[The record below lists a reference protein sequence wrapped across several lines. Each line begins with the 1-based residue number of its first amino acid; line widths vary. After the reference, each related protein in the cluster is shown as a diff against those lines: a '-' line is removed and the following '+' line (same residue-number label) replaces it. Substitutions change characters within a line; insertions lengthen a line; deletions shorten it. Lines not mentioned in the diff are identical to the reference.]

1 MATYEEIIAQ
11 MSKPNEFSPLPIGG
25 GGQDQGFAGLLG
37 NIFGGGGGATGLE
50 EYLTPAQTAQMNRQ
64 ALLQAAIAAS
74 QASAPST
81 VPRSF
86 MQILGAGLAGGQ
98 QGYQQAQQGAIQQSL
113 LAERLG
119 EKKASKQMQSQVQ
132 QFLTQQ
138 APEGVDP
145 NQFKAAQ
152 YMKLADFY
160 AASNPEQSQKF
171 FEMSQKLTPR
181 IEVTGQPFEVTGA
194 KGDPIMVQQFKDGTI
209 KTLEGFGPKR
219 DVILQNLNGK
229 VVAVDKST
237 LRGGEEMLMTLSPA
251 EEQRLKMDAERLGM
265 DKERLKIEQSNLKIA
280 QQRLGLSQ
288 ADFQRGQYDRM
299 ENEDGVFYVS
309 KVPGLPAIPVAGP
322 GGVALKGKAP
332 PKPTEGESNAAGFAQ
347 QMQNATNVI
356 NALPAGAQPG
366 MGSGVAASIPLIGEA
381 VKRGVQPA
389 ATQQYEQ
396 AAQAWIRAK
405 LRKESGA
412 AIGVD
417 EMNQEYRTYFPQIG
431 DSADVITQKANARAI
446 ATEAM
451 KRSAGR
457 SYTPPPEIP
466 KPPANTIAEGTE
478 SKSKSGRPIIYKNG
492 NWEYK

>member
-1 MATYEEIIAQ
+1 MATYEENMAALN
-11 MSKPNEFSPLPIGG
+11 MPYPDLPIRG
-25 GGQDQGFAGLLG
+25 GGQDRAFTGLLG
-37 NIFGGGGGATGLE
+37 NIFGGGGGASGLE
-50 EYLTPAQTAQMNRQ
+50 EYLTPAQTEQMNRQ

-81 VPRSF
+81 TPRSF

-132 QFLTQQ
+132 QFLTQP
-138 APEGVDP
+138 APAGVDP

-152 YMKLADFY
+152 YMKLADVY

-171 FEMSQKLTPR
+171 FDMAQKLTPR

-251 EEQRLKMDAERLGM
+251 EEQRLKMDAERLGL
-265 DKERLKIEQSNLKIA
+265 DKERLKIELQNLKIA

-288 ADFQRGQYDRM
+288 ADFQRNQYERM

-322 GGVALKGKAP
+322 TGAPLKGKAP

-347 QMQNATNVI
+347 QMENATNVI

-366 MGSGVAASIPLIGEA
+366 MGSGVAGSIPFIGEA

-431 DSADVITQKANARAI
+431 DTSDVITQKANARAI

-451 KRSAGR
+451 KRSAGK
-457 SYTPPPEIP
+457 SYTPPPETP
-466 KPPANTIAEGTE
+466 KPAGGIAEGTE
-478 SKSKSGRPIIYKNG
+478 SMSKSGKPIIYRNG

>member
-1 MATYEEIIAQ
+1 MATYEENLAQ
-11 MSKPNEFSPLPIGG
+11 MSQPYQFAPLPIRG
-25 GGQDQGFAGLLG
+25 GGQDRAFTGLLG
-37 NIFGGGGGATGLE
+37 NIFGGGGATGLE
-50 EYLTPAQTAQMNRQ
+50 EYLTAAQTEQMNRQ

-132 QFLTQQ
+132 QFLTQP
-138 APEGVDP
+138 APAGVDP

-181 IEVTGQPFEVTGA
+181 AEVTGQPFEVTGA
-194 KGDPIMVQQFKDGTI
+194 DGAPIMVQQFKDGTI
-209 KTLEGFGPKR
+209 RTLEGVGPKR
-219 DVILQNLNGK
+219 EVILQNLGGK
-229 VVAVDKST
+229 VVAIDKST
-237 LRGGEEMLMTLSPA
+237 LRGGEQMAITLTPA
-251 EEQRLKMDAERLGM
+251 EEQRLAIDAERLGM
-265 DKERLKIEQSNLKIA
+265 DKERLKIELQNLKIA

-288 ADFQRGQYDRM
+288 AEFQRNGYERM

-322 GGVALKGKAP
+322 SGAPLKGKAP

-347 QMQNATNVI
+347 QMENATNVI
-356 NALPAGAQPG
+356 NSLPAGAQPG

-431 DSADVITQKANARAI
+431 DSADVIAQKANARAI

-457 SYTPPPEIP
+457 SYTPPPETP
-466 KPPANTIAEGTE
+466 KPAAGGIAEGTE
-478 SKSKSGRPIIYKNG
+478 SVSKSGKPIIYRNG

>member
-1 MATYEEIIAQ
+1 MATYEENLAQ
-11 MSKPNEFSPLPIGG
+11 MSQPYDYAPLPIRG
-25 GGQDQGFAGLLG
+25 GGQGRAFTGLLG

-50 EYLTPAQTAQMNRQ
+50 DYLTPAQTEQMNRQ

-74 QASAPST
+74 QASGPST
-81 VPRSF
+81 TPRSF

-132 QFLTQQ
+132 QFLTQP
-138 APEGVDP
+138 APAGVDP

-152 YMKLADFY
+152 YMKLADVY

-171 FEMSQKLTPR
+171 FDMAQKLTPR

-251 EEQRLKMDAERLGM
+251 EEQRLKMDAERLGL
-265 DKERLKIEQSNLKIA
+265 DKERLKIELQNLKIA

-288 ADFQRGQYDRM
+288 AEFQRNGYERM

-309 KVPGLPAIPVAGP
+309 KVPGLPAIPVSGP
-322 GGVALKGKAP
+322 TGAPLKGKAP
-332 PKPTEGESNAAGFAQ
+332 PKPTEGETNAAGFAQ
-347 QMQNATNVI
+347 QMENATSII
-356 NALPAGAQPG
+356 NTLPAGAQPG
-366 MGSGVAASIPLIGEA
+366 MGSGVAGSIPFIGEA

-431 DSADVITQKANARAI
+431 DTSDVITQKANARAI

-451 KRSAGR
+451 KRSAGK
-457 SYTPPPEIP
+457 SYTPPPETP
-466 KPPANTIAEGTE
+466 KPAGGIAEGTE
-478 SKSKSGRPIIYKNG
+478 SMSKSGKPIIYRNG

>member
-11 MSKPNEFSPLPIGG
+11 MSKPNEFAPLPIRG
-25 GGQDQGFAGLLG
+25 GGQGRAFSGLLG
-37 NIFGGGGGATGLE
+37 DIFGGGGGASGLE
-50 EYLTPAQTAQMNRQ
+50 EYLTPAQTEQMNRQ

-81 VPRSF
+81 TPRSF

-132 QFLTQQ
+132 QFLTQP
-138 APEGVDP
+138 APAGVDP

-152 YMKLADFY
+152 YMKLADVY

-171 FEMSQKLTPR
+171 FDMAQKLTPR

-251 EEQRLKMDAERLGM
+251 EEQRLKMDAERLGL
-265 DKERLKIEQSNLKIA
+265 DKERLKIELQNLKIA

-288 ADFQRGQYDRM
+288 AEFQRNGYERM

-309 KVPGLPAIPVAGP
+309 KVPGLPAIPVSGP
-322 GGVALKGKAP
+322 TGAPLKGKAP
-332 PKPTEGESNAAGFAQ
+332 PKPTEGETNAAGFAQ
-347 QMQNATNVI
+347 QMENATSII
-356 NALPAGAQPG
+356 NTLPAGAQPG
-366 MGSGVAASIPLIGEA
+366 MGSGVAGSIPFIGEA
-381 VKRGVQPA
+381 AKRGLQPA

-431 DSADVITQKANARAI
+431 DTSDVITQKANARAI

-451 KRSAGR
+451 KRSAGK
-457 SYTPPPEIP
+457 SYTPPPETP
-466 KPPANTIAEGTE
+466 KPAGGIAEGTE
-478 SKSKSGRPIIYKNG
+478 SMSKSGKPIIYRNG

>member
-1 MATYEEIIAQ
+1 
-11 MSKPNEFSPLPIGG
+11 
-25 GGQDQGFAGLLG
+25 
-37 NIFGGGGGATGLE
+37 
-50 EYLTPAQTAQMNRQ
+50 
-64 ALLQAAIAAS
+64 
-74 QASAPST
+74 
-81 VPRSF
+81 

-98 QGYQQAQQGAIQQSL
+98 QGYAQAQQGAIQQSL

-132 QFLTQQ
+132 QFLTQP
-138 APEGVDP
+138 APAGVDA

-152 YMKLADFY
+152 YMKLADIY

-181 IEVTGQPFEVTGA
+181 AEVTGQPFEVSGA
-194 KGDPIMVQQFKDGTI
+194 DGAPIMVQQFRDGTI
-209 KTLEGFGPKR
+209 RTLEGVGPKR
-219 DVILQNLNGK
+219 EVILQSLGGK
-229 VVAVDKST
+229 VVAIDKST
-237 LRGGEEMLMTLSPA
+237 LRGGEEMTMTLTPA
-251 EEQRLKMDAERLGM
+251 EEQRLAMDAERLGM

-288 ADFQRGQYDRM
+288 ADFQRNGYERM

-309 KVPGLPAIPVAGP
+309 KVPGLPAIPVSGP
-322 GGVALKGKAP
+322 SGAPLKGKAP

-347 QMQNATNVI
+347 QMENATKVI
-356 NALPAGAQPG
+356 NTLPAGAQPG
-366 MGSGVAASIPLIGEA
+366 AGSGIAGSIPFIGEA

-417 EMNQEYRTYFPQIG
+417 EMNQEYRTYFPQIN
-431 DSADVITQKANARAI
+431 DTADVITQKANARAI

-451 KRSAGR
+451 KRSAGK

-466 KPPANTIAEGTE
+466 NPAAGIAEGTE
-478 SKSKSGRPIIYKNG
+478 SKSKSGKPIIYRNG

>member
-1 MATYEEIIAQ
+1 MPY
-11 MSKPNEFSPLPIGG
+11 PDLPIRG
-25 GGQDQGFAGLLG
+25 GGQDRAFTGLLG
-37 NIFGGGGGATGLE
+37 NIFGGGGGASGLE
-50 EYLTPAQTAQMNRQ
+50 EYLTPAQTEQMNRQ

-81 VPRSF
+81 TPRSF

-132 QFLTQQ
+132 QFLTQP
-138 APEGVDP
+138 APAGVDP

-152 YMKLADFY
+152 YMKLADVY

-171 FEMSQKLTPR
+171 FDMAQKLTPR

-251 EEQRLKMDAERLGM
+251 EEQRLKMDAERLGL
-265 DKERLKIEQSNLKIA
+265 DKERLKIELQNLKIA

-288 ADFQRGQYDRM
+288 ADFQRNQYERM

-322 GGVALKGKAP
+322 TGAPLKGKAP

-347 QMQNATNVI
+347 QMENATNVI

-366 MGSGVAASIPLIGEA
+366 MGSGVAGSIPFIGEA

-431 DSADVITQKANARAI
+431 DTSDVITQKANARAI

-451 KRSAGR
+451 KRSAGK
-457 SYTPPPEIP
+457 SYTPPPETP
-466 KPPANTIAEGTE
+466 KPAGGIAEGTE
-478 SKSKSGRPIIYKNG
+478 SMSKSGKPIIYRNG

>member
-1 MATYEEIIAQ
+1 LIQTATSRLLKGNDMATSAQ
-11 MSKPNEFSPLPIGG
+11 NFS
-25 GGQDQGFAGLLG
+25 GLLG
-37 NIFGGGGGATGLE
+37 DIFGGGGGATGLE
-50 EYLTPAQTAQMNRQ
+50 DYLTPAQTEQMNRQ

-98 QGYQQAQQGAIQQSL
+98 QGYQQAQEGAIKQSI

-119 EKKASKQMQSQVQ
+119 ERKALKQMQGQVQ
-132 QFLTQQ
+132 QFLTQP

-145 NQFKAAQ
+145 NQFKATQ
-152 YMKLADFY
+152 YMRLADLY

-171 FEMSQKLTPR
+171 FDMAQKLTPR
-181 IEVTGQPFEVTGA
+181 EKVTGQPFEVTGA
-194 KGDPIMVQQFKDGTI
+194 DGTPIMVQQFESGKI
-209 KTLEGFGPKR
+209 NTLEGYGPKR
-219 DVILQNLNGK
+219 EVILQNLGGK
-229 VVAVDKST
+229 VVAIDKST
-237 LRGGEEMLMTLSPA
+237 LRGGEQMAITLTPA
-251 EEQRLKMDAERLGM
+251 EEQRLAMDAERLGM
-265 DKERLKIEQSNLKIA
+265 DKERLKIEMSNLKIA

-288 ADFQRGQYDRM
+288 AEFQRGQYDRM
-299 ENEDGVFYVS
+299 ENEDGVFYVP

-332 PKPTEGESNAAGFAQ
+332 PKPTEVESNAAGFAQ
-347 QMQNATNVI
+347 QMENATRVI
-356 NALPAGAQPG
+356 NTLPAGAQPG
-366 MGSGVAASIPLIGEA
+366 VGSGIAGSIPFIGEA
-381 VKRGVQPA
+381 AKRGVQPA

-431 DSADVITQKANARAI
+431 DTSDVIAQKANARAI

-457 SYTPPPEIP
+457 FYTPPPETP
-466 KPPANTIAEGTE
+466 NPAAGGIAEGTE
-478 SKSKSGRPIIYKNG
+478 SKSKSGKPIVYRNG